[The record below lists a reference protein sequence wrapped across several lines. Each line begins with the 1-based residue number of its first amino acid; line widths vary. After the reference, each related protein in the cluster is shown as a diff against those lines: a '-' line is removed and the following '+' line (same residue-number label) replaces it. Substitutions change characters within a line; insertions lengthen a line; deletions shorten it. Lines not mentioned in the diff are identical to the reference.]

1 MHGMTDRRW
10 AMAGMAV
17 ALVAAGFLAGSG
29 FVLVWAQGHV
39 HKHEH
44 GGGEEIA
51 VPWLTRLGPEA
62 RMRAIERQFDGFAP
76 AMADVAY
83 RYVELYFGGID
94 GNWDYAA
101 HMIEEMKI
109 TIANGLER
117 RPQYRG
123 HAETLLLKG
132 ALPPVIDAIQRK
144 DTALF
149 KARIEAL
156 RAACTACHAAEGV
169 PFIKIGIPSARRNPV
184 VGP

>member
-1 MHGMTDRRW
+1 MGASPPPRCGRAAPRRAISRERAGAAAEAISTGRTGMHGMTDPRW

-17 ALVAAGFLAGSG
+17 ALVTAGFLAGSG

-44 GGGEEIA
+44 GGGEIA

-123 HAETLLLKG
+123 HAETLLL
-132 ALPPVIDAIQRK
+132 
-144 DTALF
+144 
-149 KARIEAL
+149 
-156 RAACTACHAAEGV
+156 
-169 PFIKIGIPSARRNPV
+169 
-184 VGP
+184 